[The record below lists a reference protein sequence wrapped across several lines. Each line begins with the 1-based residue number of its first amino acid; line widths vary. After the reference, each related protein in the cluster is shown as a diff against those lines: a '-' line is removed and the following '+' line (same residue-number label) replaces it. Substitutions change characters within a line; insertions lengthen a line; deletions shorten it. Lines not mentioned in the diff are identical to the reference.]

1 MSKEKNLMEVLKSGS
16 FSPTAERRSNLA
28 AGSIWFRSFCLGLV
42 VALGVGGASC
52 ASEPRVVDHAF
63 DFDAFGDNWDADL
76 MDYRY
81 GSSAMTRTP
90 QWQKDTNRVKQG
102 GGVNGEIPR
111 GDDLYVKWRLKATGE
126 VIEDTVDLRDKLP
139 RDIKGHTI
147 RFVIRGRQLY
157 VYLISPERRPAD
169 WPPIG
174 PAVYQYRKVFTV
186 YPVTSTK

>member
-1 MSKEKNLMEVLKSGS
+1 MEILKSGS
-16 FSPTAERRSNLA
+16 FRPIVERPSNLL
-28 AGSIWFRSFCLGLV
+28 AGPIWFRSFCLGLV
-42 VALGVGGASC
+42 VALGVGSASC
-52 ASEPRVVDHAF
+52 VSTPGVVDHAF
-63 DFDAFGDNWDADL
+63 SFDAFEDNWDADL
-76 MDYRY
+76 LDYRY
-81 GSSAMTRTP
+81 GSSVMTRTP
-90 QWQKDTNRVKQG
+90 QWQKDTNRVNQG

-174 PAVYQYRKVFTV
+174 PDVYQYRKVFTV
-186 YPVTSTK
+186 YPVTSTE

>member
-1 MSKEKNLMEVLKSGS
+1 MGLIKSWFQGAAPEPSANLFTS
-16 FSPTAERRSNLA
+16 
-28 AGSIWFRSFCLGLV
+28 SIWFRSICLAML
-42 VALGVGGASC
+42 VALGLGSASC
-52 ASEPRVVDHAF
+52 ASSPRVVDHAF
-63 DFDAFGDNWDADL
+63 NFDAFGDNWDADL

-90 QWQKDTNRVKQG
+90 QWQKDTNRVNQG
-102 GGVNGEIPR
+102 GGVNGEILR

-157 VYLISPERRPAD
+157 VYLISPELRPAD